1 MQWWLF
7 FAGVW
12 DLSVGVVLIVSK
24 YYMNVCTKFYV
35 HKQVVGL
42 QIIHSAILNSWRRQ
56 VNAVVV
62 CYRLICI
69 LCLVIEYS

>member
-1 MQWWLF
+1 MERWLF

-12 DLSVGVVLIVSK
+12 GSSVGAGLIVSK

-42 QIIHSAILNSWRRQ
+42 
-56 VNAVVV
+56 
-62 CYRLICI
+62 
-69 LCLVIEYS
+69 